1 MPKASIIAGRALTY
15 RRYITRD
22 RRERILLQKISFV
35 YLTKEI
41 FHKVEARQS
50 KPNTPSSDKETSLHL
65 LFRYLAARPSGLV
78 GHQGLEP
85 WTDRL

>member
-1 MPKASIIAGRALTY
+1 MPKAYIIAGRAITY

-65 LFRYLAARPSGLV
+65 LPGIWLPGLP
-78 GHQGLEP
+78 GCGRTIKKFFSP
-85 WTDRL
+85 F